1 MTKSDR
7 GERHLDMTLNLP
19 YCISQPK
26 RSKAELVSLNSGVGV
41 PSGDPTDKLQKKQ
54 YSASGK
60 ILDFT
65 TKDYQEKYVF

>member
-7 GERHLDMTLNLP
+7 GERHLDMTLSLS

-26 RSKAELVSLNSGVGV
+26 RSEAKLVALNSGVGV
-41 PSGDPTDKLQKKQ
+41 PSGNPTEKLQKKQ

-65 TKDYQEKYVF
+65 TKDYQEKHVF